1 MSNSTLSTG
10 VFDRYGRSS
19 ISLNAFYALIAV
31 VLAWGFGLTA
41 ICANYAIKVGFTPN
55 LASVLLVGLVI
66 PIIGIVMAFNS
77 SNAIV
82 SFIGYNFIVAPLGL
96 LLGPVLKEYSPEV
109 VKNAMEITC
118 ACTILMGVI
127 GVLFPNFFS
136 KIGNVLFIAL
146 ISLLVIRILQIF
158 LPSLDFVWIDYLAA
172 LLFCLYIGYDMYRA
186 NTMQRTVSNAI
197 DICID
202 FYLDIINLFLN
213 ILKIIGKK

>member
-1 MSNSTLSTG
+1 MSKFSTLSTG
-10 VFDRYGRSS
+10 AFDRYGRSS

-31 VLAWGFGLTA
+31 GLAWGFGLTA
-41 ICANYAIKVGFTPN
+41 ICANYAIKIGFAPN

-66 PIIGIVMAFNS
+66 PIIGIVMACTS

-82 SFIGYNFIVAPLGL
+82 SFIGYNFIVVPLGL

-118 ACTILMGVI
+118 GCTILMGVI

-136 KIGNVLFIAL
+136 KLGSVLFIAL

-158 LPSLDFVWIDYLAA
+158 LPLDFAWIDYLAA

-186 NTMQRTVSNAI
+186 NTIQRTVSNAI
-197 DICID
+197 DICVD

-213 ILKIIGKK
+213 ILKIVGKK